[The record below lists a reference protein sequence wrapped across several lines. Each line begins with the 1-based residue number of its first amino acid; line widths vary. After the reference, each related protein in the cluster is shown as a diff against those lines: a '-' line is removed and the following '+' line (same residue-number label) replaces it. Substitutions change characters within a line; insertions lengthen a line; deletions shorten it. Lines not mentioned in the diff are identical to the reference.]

1 MSKFL
6 KYLKFEKEMP
16 FDEGELERQ
25 VYGVKCIEELSQQ
38 QQQLADQPS
47 ESDQVTPQ
55 KKGFGHRLRRKPKKL
70 SILINSQI
78 YYDVNF
84 NRLFWSQEMKDALT
98 GWKVSH
104 KYSYD
109 GQCLQLKGGSGENV
123 VLARDFVV
131 QRLRTVKAILEG
143 APDDEMLQEQQKQI
157 QQDEQQPIG
166 LRYSKGV
173 NLIQQKQLKD
183 GMKQQS
189 KSPPIQYL
197 SSATSSSNSTLQTGF
212 KSSSG
217 SISAL
222 NQSLLVSDSDAQDN
236 QLSSEASMS
245 SASSVTASTISTES
259 SSSSDW
265 SSSEESSEDD
275 LRPKT
280 THYVNGTVNDEKSQG
295 DLEAQLKNMMM
306 QSAIFQ
312 DQSPLL
318 LNQSPMPT
326 QQVMM
331 QDPQQMVSHPHAHL
345 YAEQQPVYHQQQQ
358 VNVASPYIVQ
368 PYDAGQMQYPHNQ
381 QYILQNPQQPVYHPM
396 YQQAPIQPDSAPLMQ
411 QRQRAATFSND
422 QPMAT
427 QQHALMQSN
436 GDVQQL
442 DNVPLLQPQQQ
453 LLAPRQKKSNGG
465 SSRKDKRKTLMDMVE
480 HNSGK
485 NQSVIF
491 YNGSMVPATH
501 FNLPNK
507 PYEGSQ
513 QDELMLKL
521 DAKSRA
527 HGQAPTLTEE
537 RLNTVALS
545 NNERQSK
552 FYSSNVL
559 ANMQNKAVT
568 KLKVNAIQLKQER
581 KKQLQERLGG
591 ATARSKGKAVPQN
604 LPPINEAYLQQQ
616 QQTAVIQQS
625 FQQVARQA
633 KAQKK
638 SQRKQ

>member
-25 VYGVKCIEELSQQ
+25 VFGVKSIEELSQQ
-38 QQQLADQPS
+38 QQQQDQAG
-47 ESDQVTPQ
+47 ESDQITPQ

-123 VLARDFVV
+123 EMARDFVV

-143 APDDEMLQEQQKQI
+143 ASDDEMLQEQQKQI

-197 SSATSSSNSTLQTGF
+197 SSATSSANSTLQTGA

-222 NQSLLVSDSDAQDN
+222 NQSLLASDSDAQDN
-236 QLSSEASMS
+236 QLSSDESMS
-245 SASSVTASTISTES
+245 SASSVTASTTSTES

-280 THYVNGTVNDEKSQG
+280 TRYVNGTVDDEKQQG
-295 DLEAQLKNMMM
+295 GLEAQLKNMMM

-326 QQVMM
+326 QQVLI
-331 QDPQQMVSHPHAHL
+331 QDPQQMASHPHL
-345 YAEQQPVYHQQQQ
+345 YAEQQPAYHQQ
-358 VNVASPYIVQ
+358 
-368 PYDAGQMQYPHNQ
+368 QYPHNQ
-381 QYILQNPQQPVYHPM
+381 QYVLQSPQQPVYHPM
-396 YQQAPIQPDSAPLMQ
+396 YQQTPIQSDSAPLME

-427 QQHALMQSN
+427 QQHPLIQQN

-442 DNVPLLQPQQQ
+442 VNAPQVQPQQQ
-453 LLAPRQKKSNGG
+453 LLPPRQKKSNGG

-591 ATARSKGKAVPQN
+591 AMARSKGKAVPQN
-604 LPPINEAYLQQQ
+604 LPPINEALIQQQ

-625 FQQVARQA
+625 FQQVAQQA

-638 SQRKQ
+638 SQRK